1 MQKERPKP
9 PAFVTAHLG
18 GAEGNRV
25 ITMSDDRQNVVD
37 MAGTRVDDDHLL
49 SMYVDNELDAE
60 RTIALVSRL
69 RNEPALR
76 ARLEVMEAN
85 DQRVRTLFAES
96 DNHVPEHLA
105 PMVAAEN
112 VSVLGMTRRWQRWA
126 SVAVAA
132 SFATAMALVVD
143 LNQTDVFKPMS
154 MDPQLATA
162 LEQSPSR
169 ATGWDVLDGD
179 RQFRSVLTF
188 PAADGRWCREFLMS
202 QSESHWRGVAC
213 RDGGEWVN
221 QVVGSEIFLEQET
234 QYRPAGA
241 GDSEQVARFID
252 ETATDVALG
261 PQQEAALIASGW

>member
-1 MQKERPKP
+1 VQKERPKA

-18 GAEGNRV
+18 GAEGIRV
-25 ITMSDDRQNVVD
+25 IMMSDDRQNVVD
-37 MAGTRVDDDHLL
+37 MDGTRVDDDHLL

-69 RNEPALR
+69 RNEPGLR
-76 ARLEVMEAN
+76 TRLEVMEAN
-85 DQRVRTLFAES
+85 DRRVRKIFVES
-96 DNHVPEHLA
+96 DNQVPGHLTT
-105 PMVAAEN
+105 MVTAEN
-112 VSVLGMTRRWQRWA
+112 VYVLGATRRWQRWA

-143 LNQTDVFKPMS
+143 VNETDVFNPMS
-154 MDPQLATA
+154 MDPQLASA

-169 ATGWDVLDGD
+169 ATGWDILDDD

-188 PAADGRWCREFLMS
+188 PAADGRWCREFLLS

-213 RDGGEWVN
+213 RDSGEWVN
-221 QVVGSEIFLEQET
+221 QVVGSEVFLEQET

-261 PQQEAALIASGW
+261 PQQEATLIASGW

>member
-1 MQKERPKP
+1 
-9 PAFVTAHLG
+9 
-18 GAEGNRV
+18 V
-25 ITMSDDRQNVVD
+25 IMMSDDRQNVVD
-37 MAGTRVDDDHLL
+37 MDGTRVDDDHLL
-49 SMYVDNELDAE
+49 SLYVDNELDAE

-69 RNEPALR
+69 RNEPGLR
-76 ARLEVMEAN
+76 ARLEVMEVN
-85 DQRVRTLFAES
+85 DQQVRKLFVES
-96 DNHVPEHLA
+96 NNPVPGHLV
-105 PMVAAEN
+105 PMVASEN
-112 VSVLGMTRRWQRWA
+112 VSVLGATRRWQRWA

-143 LNQTDVFKPMS
+143 VNQTDVFNPMS
-154 MDPQLATA
+154 MDPQLASA

-169 ATGWDVLDGD
+169 ATGWDILDDD

-188 PAADGRWCREFLMS
+188 PAADGRWCREFLI

-213 RDGGEWVN
+213 RDSGEWVN
-221 QVVGSEIFLEQET
+221 QVVGSEVFLEQET

-261 PQQEAALIASGW
+261 PQQEATLIASGW

>member
-1 MQKERPKP
+1 MQKERLKP
-9 PAFVTAHLG
+9 PAFVRAHLG

-25 ITMSDDRQNVVD
+25 ISMSDDRQNVVD

-49 SMYVDNELDAE
+49 SMYVDNELDVE
-60 RTIALVSRL
+60 RTFALISRL
-69 RNEPALR
+69 RSEPALR

-85 DQRVRTLFAES
+85 DKRVKQLFAQPE
-96 DNHVPEHLA
+96 NQVPEHLA
-105 PMVAAEN
+105 PLVAAEN
-112 VSVLGMTRRWQRWA
+112 VAVLGMTRRWQRWA

-132 SFATAMALVVD
+132 SFAIAVALVVD
-143 LNQTDVFKPMS
+143 LKQTDVFNPMT
-154 MDPQLATA
+154 MDPQLASA

-169 ATGWDVLDGD
+169 ATGWDALDD
-179 RQFRSVLTF
+179 ERQFRSVLTF
-188 PAADGRWCREFLMS
+188 PAADGRWCREFLLS

-234 QYRPAGA
+234 QYRPAA
-241 GDSEQVARFID
+241 ADDSEQIARFID

-261 PQQEAALIASGW
+261 PQQEAALIGSGW